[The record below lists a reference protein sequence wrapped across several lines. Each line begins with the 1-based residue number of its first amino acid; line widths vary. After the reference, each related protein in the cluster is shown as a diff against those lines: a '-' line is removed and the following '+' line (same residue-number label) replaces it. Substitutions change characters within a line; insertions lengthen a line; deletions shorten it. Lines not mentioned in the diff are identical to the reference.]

1 MARIPYADPAQ
12 PELKEAAD
20 TIRASRGRIGHL
32 HRMLLHA
39 PPIAQGWIAMY
50 DAVRW
55 KSSLPGKLR
64 EMVICRIAAI
74 NDASYEWDAHAPLA
88 LAEGMTDAQL
98 DALPDWEASPHFDET
113 ERAVLAYCDAMTRQV
128 HVPADVAK
136 AVRDLLPHRQLVE
149 LTVTVAG
156 YNCVSR
162 VLEALEIRGSDPLPD
177 A

>member
-12 PELKEAAD
+12 PDLREAAE
-20 TIRASRGRIGHL
+20 TIRASRKKIGHL

-39 PPIAQGWIAMY
+39 PPIAQGWITMF

-55 KSSLPGKLR
+55 NSTLSGKLR

-74 NDASYEWDAHAPLA
+74 NGASYEWAAHAPIA
-88 LAEGMTDAQL
+88 LAEGMTQAQL
-98 DALPDWEASPHFDET
+98 DALPAWEDSALFDVT
-113 ERAVLAYCDAMTRQV
+113 ERAVLAYCDAMTRSV
-128 HVPADVAK
+128 HVPDDVAA
-136 AVRDLLPHRQLVE
+136 AVRELLPPRQLVE
-149 LTVTVAG
+149 LTVTIAG

-162 VLEALEIRGSDPLPD
+162 VLEALGINGADPLPV